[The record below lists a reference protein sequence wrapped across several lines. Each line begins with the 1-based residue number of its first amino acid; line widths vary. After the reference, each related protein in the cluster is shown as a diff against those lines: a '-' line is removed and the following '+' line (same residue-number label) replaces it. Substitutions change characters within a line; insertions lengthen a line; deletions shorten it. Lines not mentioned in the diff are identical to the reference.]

1 MQDALAERV
10 RVLELENASLCRRLD
25 SFASKFSAPPQ
36 ADLGGFTAPWHM
48 LRAGV
53 CAAVGLALGV
63 PTLARALRSYLELQ
77 AS

>member
-1 MQDALAERV
+1 
-10 RVLELENASLCRRLD
+10 
-25 SFASKFSAPPQ
+25 
-36 ADLGGFTAPWHM
+36 M